1 MMPKFKVGDQV
12 IADGDAAFITQIID
26 PPDSHPQDG
35 FSYAVE
41 WPTNEWGTFSED
53 EITEVTLMDNKL
65 KKLAQQ
71 AGFGF
76 RDGELYTAK
85 LEHLPITQNME
96 KFAEL
101 IIQECITVVSETPLG
116 YRDYRNQIEEGM
128 LSACVDSLKE
138 HFKINE

>member
-1 MMPKFKVGDQV
+1 MTPKFKVGDSV
-12 IADGDAAFITQIID
+12 IADGSKAVITQIID

-35 FSYAVE
+35 LCYAVE
-41 WPTNEWGTFSED
+41 WPADEWGTFSED
-53 EITEVTLMDNKL
+53 EIAEVTLMDNKL

-71 AGFGF
+71 AGFGI

-101 IIQECITVVSETPLG
+101 IARETFDWVVDNVGLMGDAEW
-116 YRDYRNQIEEGM
+116 Q
-128 LSACVDSLKE
+128 ALKK
-138 HFKINE
+138 HFGVE

>member
-1 MMPKFKVGDQV
+1 MTPKFKVGDQV
-12 IADGDAAFITQIID
+12 IADGDTAFITQIID

-41 WPTNEWGTFSED
+41 WPTDEWGTFSED

-65 KKLAQQ
+65 KQLAQQ

-96 KFAEL
+96 KFSEL
-101 IIQECITVVSETPLG
+101 IARETFDWVVNNVGLMEDTEW
-116 YRDYRNQIEEGM
+116 Q
-128 LSACVDSLKE
+128 ALKK

>member
-1 MMPKFKVGDQV
+1 MPKFKVGDQV

-65 KKLAQQ
+65 KQLAQQ

-101 IIQECITVVSETPLG
+101 IVKECIKIARKADNEDKNYAWFEIQQHFGV
-116 YRDYRNQIEEGM
+116 
-128 LSACVDSLKE
+128 KE
-138 HFKINE
+138 